1 MLPSVGISFS
11 IRGLAL
17 ACHEVATMGKRNK
30 DVPQQAEQQHSA
42 RELRQELR
50 AMGYRLTGKET
61 YEDLLERG
69 SDMVAIRIKPNGIH
83 AGIADPGGLLWLWLT
98 VATILV
104 IILVFLYF

>member
-17 ACHEVATMGKRNK
+17 ACHEVATMGKRDK

-61 YEDLLERG
+61 YEDLLEMLKEELNRQWFKSASRG
-69 SDMVAIRIKPNGIH
+69 NVIRRRRKPSANN
-83 AGIADPGGLLWLWLT
+83 P
-98 VATILV
+98 
-104 IILVFLYF
+104 